1 MSLGVWPLP
10 QNAYLAIALPRTAM
24 KIDWK
29 TSPWTLVVLMV
40 VLAAATLAYRLA
52 TGM

>member
-1 MSLGVWPLP
+1 MPRI
-10 QNAYLAIALPRTAM
+10 AYLAVVLPCTAM